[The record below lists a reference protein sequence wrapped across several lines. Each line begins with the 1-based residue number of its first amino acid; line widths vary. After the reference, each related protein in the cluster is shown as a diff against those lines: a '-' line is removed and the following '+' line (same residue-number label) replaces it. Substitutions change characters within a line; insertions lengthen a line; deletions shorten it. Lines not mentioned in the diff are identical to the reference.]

1 MREVTLQEL
10 KQLARDAYHDLW
22 AGAKSMGRD
31 VKLYLHWTAGTYDQ
45 TFDEY
50 HINITGD
57 GRVWVSTEN
66 LAEVKAA
73 TYMRNTGSV
82 AITLCCALDAV
93 SENNLGTY
101 PPTEAQI
108 NAMAQVVCVL
118 ADALDL
124 TIDLQRVMTHAEAAD
139 NKDGY
144 PACAPYGPDTTVE
157 RWDLLVVHEG
167 DARWSGGDVLRGNA
181 NWYRAQGLMRE
192 V

>member
-10 KQLARDAYHDLW
+10 KRLARESYHDLW

-31 VKLYLHWTAGTYDQ
+31 VKLYLHWTAGSYDQ
-45 TFDEY
+45 LFDEY
-50 HINITGD
+50 HVSITGD
-57 GRVWVSTEN
+57 GRVWVSTDN

-73 TYMRNTGSV
+73 TYRRNTGSV
-82 AITLCCALDAV
+82 AIALCCALDAV
-93 SENNLGTY
+93 GENDLGPC

-139 NKDGY
+139 NKDGEWCY
-144 PACAPYGPDTTVE
+144 EPYGADSTVE

-167 DARWSGGDVLRGNA
+167 DERWSGGDVMRGNA
-181 NWYRAQGLMRE
+181 NWYRGQGLMRE
-192 V
+192 I